1 MMVVKRIVGLMR
13 DMWSKFTSTCLI
25 SVKRYIA
32 WFRDKI
38 KVLTIWFEIIVLIT
52 CVTVIVLQTFY
63 GVDASSGWQKFSY
76 DVCLNLM
83 AASFLT
89 LCIEVIG
96 MKLSYLRTRADE
108 ANAIIRGA
116 EILHSAVENYVS
128 AHLDLSFGKMEDLQK
143 WFFGNQDKRLRYD
156 GVFMM
161 REDFSPSELGRMF
174 SQTIFLFH
182 GLSSKPVYTYLN
194 RETELRNGFEKLYMS
209 MNFTHFPMV
218 RDLMLEFITGVDNE
232 DCKIAIEEAGRVK
245 FGDTTEAQAIIK
257 DIQSGYFSQYVRDI
271 ESGKKK
277 MTANSMNPYAIL
289 YWKMKRLRNIL
300 VDYELA
306 IDKIREEI
314 SSRSQ
319 DKKTHSSTTW
329 RGKP

>member
-1 MMVVKRIVGLMR
+1 MKVVKRIVELMR
-13 DMWSKFTSTCLI
+13 CLWSKIASTCLI
-25 SVKRYIA
+25 SVRRCFA
-32 WFRDKI
+32 WFRGKV
-38 KVLTIWFEIIVLIT
+38 KVLTIWFEIVVLIT
-52 CVTVIVLQTFY
+52 CLTVIVLQTFC
-63 GVDASSGWQKFSY
+63 GVNASSGWQKFSY

-96 MKLSYLRTRADE
+96 MKLSYLRTRKDE
-108 ANAIIRGA
+108 ASAIIRGA
-116 EILHSAVENYVS
+116 GILHSAVENYVN

-143 WFFGNQDKRLRYD
+143 RFFGNQDKRLHHD

-182 GLSSKPVYTYLN
+182 GISSKPVYTYLN
-194 RETELRNGFEKLYMS
+194 REAELRNGFEKLYMS
-209 MNFTHFPMV
+209 INFMHFPEV
-218 RDLMLEFITGVDNE
+218 RDLMLKFITVVDNE
-232 DCKIAIEEAGRVK
+232 DCRIAIEEAYRVK

-257 DIQSGYFSQYVRDI
+257 DIQSGYFSQYVRDV
-271 ESGKKK
+271 ETGKKK
-277 MTANSMNPYAIL
+277 MAANTMNPYAIL

-306 IDKIREEI
+306 IDKIRHEI
-314 SSRSQ
+314 EP
-319 DKKTHSSTTW
+319 
-329 RGKP
+329 RG